1 MILCVSGVT
10 AYEYPPTAPLH
21 CKHLIWF
28 ILKAVNQCAYPPTKW
43 IPTIQKHVRTLKHK
57 DNCFLMISHYAN
69 THHVAIN
76 LGGSFYL
83 PDHQL
88 IRHTD
93 VYYMRK
99 VMRQR
104 LLCTTLSIFFNEIN
118 SQERNP
124 EKCLFFFHCYSSKMG
139 KMWHSHAFKTILA
152 LHLGKYLNMRKTGG
166 WKTRAVHYAQWGKK
180 SSGTG

>member
-1 MILCVSGVT
+1 MQIFCCLCIFNHSSPQCEQTKLASCSLKAVILCVSGVT
-10 AYEYPPTAPLH
+10 PYEYPPTAPLH

-104 LLCTTLSIFFNEIN
+104 LLCTTLSIFFNWM
-118 SQERNP
+118 
-124 EKCLFFFHCYSSKMG
+124 K
-139 KMWHSHAFKTILA
+139 
-152 LHLGKYLNMRKTGG
+152 
-166 WKTRAVHYAQWGKK
+166 
-180 SSGTG
+180 